1 MSTTLAA
8 VVRAPGEPVRVEE
21 VTLPDVGP
29 GQVRVRMAAAG
40 VCHSDLSLASGKLAH
55 PMPAALGH
63 EGAGSVV
70 AVGEGVTG
78 LSVGDTVLLNW
89 NPPCR
94 ACWHCDNGEP
104 YLCANATD
112 ASRRVWGTLA
122 DGTELHPCLGVAAF
136 AQETVVPAGACVAVP
151 ADIPPTEAA
160 LLGCAVLTGVGAVR
174 NAARVR
180 PGQSVAVIGL
190 GGVGLAAV
198 QGARIA
204 GATTI
209 IAVDP
214 VEEKEELARSLGA
227 THFLTP
233 GDDLA
238 RRVRKLAD
246 GRGVDHAVECVGR
259 AATIRAAWSCTR
271 RGGTATVV
279 GFGAAT
285 DQLTLNALEI
295 PHFARTLQ
303 GCMYGSSDPAADV
316 PELLKLYRDG
326 ELDLSSLVSRTIG
339 LEDVGG
345 ALTDLHSGRG
355 ARSLVQF

>member
-8 VVRAPGEPVRVEE
+8 VVRAPGEPVHTAE
-21 VTLPDVGP
+21 VALPDVGP

-40 VCHSDLSLASGKLAH
+40 VCHSDLSLASGRLAH
-55 PMPAALGH
+55 PMPAVLGH
-63 EGAGSVV
+63 EGAGQVV
-70 AVGEGVTG
+70 ALGEGVTD
-78 LSVGDTVLLNW
+78 LAVGDTVLLNW

-94 ACWHCDNGEP
+94 ACWYCANGEP
-104 YLCANATD
+104 YLCARAAD
-112 ASRRVWGTLA
+112 ASGRVWGTLA
-122 DGTELHPCLGVAAF
+122 DGTGVHPCLGVAAF
-136 AQETVVPAGACVAVP
+136 AQETVVPAGACVPVP
-151 ADIPPTEAA
+151 GDIPPVEAA

-174 NAARVR
+174 NAARVQ

-204 GATTI
+204 GAATI
-209 IAVDP
+209 VAVDP

-238 RRVRKLAD
+238 RRIRAIAD

-279 GFGAAT
+279 GIGAAT
-285 DQLTLNALEI
+285 DTLTLNALEV
-295 PHFARTLQ
+295 PHFARTLR

-316 PELLKLYRDG
+316 PDLLKLYRDG
-326 ELDLSSLVSRTIG
+326 QLLLSPLVSRTIG

-345 ALTDLHSGRG
+345 ALADLHSGRG
-355 ARSLVQF
+355 ARSLVVF

>member
-1 MSTTLAA
+1 MPTTLAA
-8 VVRAPGEPVRVEE
+8 VVRAPGEPVRIEE
-21 VTLPDVGP
+21 VALPELGP
-29 GQVRVRMAAAG
+29 GLVRVRMAAAG

-55 PMPAALGH
+55 PMPAVLGH
-63 EGAGSVV
+63 EGVGHVVDVGAGVSD
-70 AVGEGVTG
+70 

-94 ACWHCDNGEP
+94 SCWHCTHGEP
-104 YLCANATD
+104 YLCANAAD

-122 DGTELHPCLGVAAF
+122 DGTDVHPCLGVAAF
-136 AQETVVPAGACVAVP
+136 AQETVVPASACVAIP

-174 NAARVR
+174 NAAQVR

-198 QGARIA
+198 QGARLA
-204 GATTI
+204 GAAMV

-233 GDDLA
+233 SDDLS
-238 RRVRKLAD
+238 RRIRALAD
-246 GRGVDHAVECVGR
+246 GRGVDHAIECVGR

-271 RGGTATVV
+271 RGGTTTVV

-285 DQLTLNALEI
+285 DTLTLNALEI

-303 GCMYGSSDPAADV
+303 GCLYGSSDPATDV

-339 LEDVGG
+339 LDDVPD
-345 ALTDLHSGRG
+345 ALAELHAGRG
-355 ARSLVQF
+355 ARSLVEF